1 MVDIDI
7 DWKFLAADGLEIA
20 PSRASEE
27 RHGDRVSPDGSG
39 NRVTYRMF
47 SGFPTSIAVRDLFC
61 LSLIFKIQ
69 TNTFGYCTLFVL
81 YFLFCNRGSV
91 CLYLYLLLGPR
102 FNSWDR

>member
-47 SGFPTSIAVRDLFC
+47 SGFLQVSPC
-61 LSLIFKIQ
+61 KI
-69 TNTFGYCTLFVL
+69 YSVYL
-81 YFLFCNRGSV
+81 YFLRPKRE
-91 CLYLYLLLGPR
+91 YLWLLSFLSSLFP
-102 FNSWDR
+102 FL